1 MKGYSKREI
10 SELKDQMQRAHDEQ
24 LKRITE
30 MVTDC
35 PKLSH
40 ALLLDL
46 AMDVNI
52 FFQFSYSVKT
62 RIPCLV
68 ALFDNDIDH
77 LLFNQVFF

>member
-1 MKGYSKREI
+1 
-10 SELKDQMQRAHDEQ
+10 MQRAHDEQ

-52 FFQFSYSVKT
+52 F
-62 RIPCLV
+62 ILG
-68 ALFDNDIDH
+68 
-77 LLFNQVFF
+77 